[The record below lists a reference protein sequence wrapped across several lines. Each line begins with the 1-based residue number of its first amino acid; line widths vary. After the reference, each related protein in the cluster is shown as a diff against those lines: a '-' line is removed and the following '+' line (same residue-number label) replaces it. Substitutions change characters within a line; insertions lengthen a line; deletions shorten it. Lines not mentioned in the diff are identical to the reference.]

1 MCRAVFLCV
10 LCSFIRID
18 SVLSP
23 LCSPTVTCLLMNTAL
38 RPLFYFIFKEH
49 KEPNRKRLQVS
60 IHG

>member
-38 RPLFYFIFKEH
+38 HDRFYFKEH
-49 KEPNRKRLQVS
+49 KDEPRTPYK
-60 IHG
+60 